1 MAQNKQAFS
10 LSILNLAPP
19 LSLPTKSN
27 TSAPISPPR
36 YFSTLANLFFHLKSS
51 KNTLLLI
58 QFLSSKR
65 KHKMALIVQK
75 YGGTSV
81 GSPERIKNVAK
92 RVAKARAEGHD
103 VVVVVSAMSGETNRL
118 VALAHEMQ
126 EFPDPRELDVVLAT
140 GEQVTIGLLAMA
152 LKNIGVPAKS
162 YTGWQVAVRTDDAH
176 TKARIDH
183 IDDAKMRAD
192 LSEGKVVIV
201 AGFQG
206 VTADGDVATLGRGGS
221 DTSAVALAAALKADE
236 CQIYTD
242 VDGVYTT
249 DPRVVPEARR
259 MNTISFEEMLELA
272 SLGSKVLQIRSV
284 EFAGKYKVRLRVL
297 SSLEDGGEGTLI
309 TFEEDENMEK
319 AAVQGIAF
327 DKNQARINVRGV
339 PDKPGIAYQ
348 ILGTVADA
356 NIEVDMIIQN
366 VGAEGT
372 TDFSFTVPR
381 GDYKQTL
388 ELMKGLQQSLNATEV
403 NGDDGVC
410 KVSVVGLG
418 MRSHVGVASKMFRT
432 LAEEGINI
440 QMISTSEIKVSVL
453 IDEKYMEL
461 ATRVWHKA
469 FELDK
474 A

>member
-1 MAQNKQAFS
+1 
-10 LSILNLAPP
+10 
-19 LSLPTKSN
+19 
-27 TSAPISPPR
+27 
-36 YFSTLANLFFHLKSS
+36 
-51 KNTLLLI
+51 
-58 QFLSSKR
+58 
-65 KHKMALIVQK
+65 MALIVQK

-81 GSPERIKNVAK
+81 GSAERIKNVAN
-92 RVAKARAEGHD
+92 RVAKARAAGHD

-126 EFPDPRELDVVLAT
+126 DSPDPRELDVVLAT

-162 YTGWQVAVRTDDAH
+162 YTGWQVAVKTDTAH
-176 TKARIDH
+176 TKARIES
-183 IDDAKMRAD
+183 INDAKMRAD
-192 LSEGKVVIV
+192 LAEGKVVIV

-206 VTADGDVATLGRGGS
+206 ISSEGDIATLGRGGS
-221 DTSAVALAAALKADE
+221 DTSAVALAAALNADE

-259 MNTISFEEMLELA
+259 LDTITFEEMLELS

-297 SSLEDGGEGTLI
+297 SSLQEGGNGTLI
-309 TFEEDENMEK
+309 TFEEDHNMER
-319 AAVQGIAF
+319 AAVTGIAF

-339 PDKPGIAYQ
+339 PDKPGVAYQ
-348 ILGTVADA
+348 ILGAVADA

-366 VGAEGT
+366 VGSEGT

-381 GDYKQTL
+381 SDYKQTL
-388 ELMKGLQQSLNATEV
+388 ALFAELQSSLGATEV
-403 NGDDGVC
+403 AGDDTVC
-410 KVSVVGLG
+410 KVSVVGMG
-418 MRSHVGVASKMFRT
+418 MRSHVGVASKIFRT

-461 ATRVWHKA
+461 ATRVLHKA
-469 FELDK
+469 FDL